1 MAGGCSLQT
10 TKDINER
17 FFKLIETIEG
27 EIDPFDLNVL
37 SPYMQS
43 HLQKIA
49 PRSSVGFV
57 QREDLEWRIDILM
70 LLASVWPFGHQ

>member
-1 MAGGCSLQT
+1 M
-10 TKDINER
+10 NEK
-17 FFKLIETIEG
+17 FFKLIENIES

-49 PRSSVGFV
+49 PRSSVRF
-57 QREDLEWRIDILM
+57 
-70 LLASVWPFGHQ
+70 